1 MAIFHTLYE
10 NAAAELLDEQR
21 ARCESSLLEEVSAV
35 LARITEHASENGME
49 AFAQLADGTYG
60 FCLDCHLEIPA
71 DRLDSVSF
79 AVRCAPCDRLHN
91 AEMTARPGVEQLATQ
106 LTLQ

>member
-1 MAIFHTLYE
+1 MARFHTLFE

-21 ARCESSLLEEVSAV
+21 AKCESSLLEEVSAV
-35 LARITEHASENGME
+35 LARIAEHASENGME

-60 FCLDCHLEIPA
+60 FCLDCHHEIPA
-71 DRLDSVSF
+71 DLLDAVSF
-79 AVRCAPCDRLHN
+79 AVRCAPCERLRN
-91 AEMTARPGVEQLATQ
+91 AELTSRPDIEDHAPQ